1 MPNIKSLLNPANKN
15 AEEWKNYKETEKD
28 KEIYTKKR
36 VFTDETNKANLE
48 NENSDDSDLDTEF
61 VNEPPK
67 LWD

>member
-1 MPNIKSLLNPANKN
+1 
-15 AEEWKNYKETEKD
+15 
-28 KEIYTKKR
+28 
-36 VFTDETNKANLE
+36 LE